1 MNHAREGHMKTE
13 TLHVR
18 VRPEERERLKTRAGA
33 RRLSAWC
40 RRVLLNEL
48 AGGISIA
55 EELLALRREL
65 SAIGNNLNQIAR
77 RLNTGEQVEIT
88 ALPRVIDDIKARIN
102 RVLRRVR

>member
-1 MNHAREGHMKTE
+1 MKTE
-13 TLHVR
+13 TLHIR
-18 VRPEERERLKTRAGA
+18 VKPEERERLKRNAGA
-33 RRLSAWC
+33 QRLSIWC

-48 AGGISIA
+48 AGGLSIA

-77 RLNTGEQVEIT
+77 RRNAGEQVDVT
-88 ALPRVIDDIKARIN
+88 ALPADIDALKARIN